1 MENTSDNDAYP
12 WYSVVDTDAPL
23 LQGDFI
29 NECPL
34 VVPVLAGTD
43 VTEKTEGVPVRIRFT
58 DVIVLTQSCDLEQH
72 KVESVLL
79 CPIVPLSQVQA
90 DNPTYKKTIV
100 KDGLK
105 QGLVVG
111 YHLMNRC
118 TIAGFER
125 DMIIVDFRSTH
136 IMPLD
141 FILEFVARHGPRL
154 RLLPPY
160 VEHLSQGFARHFM
173 RVGLPVPIDLD

>member
-1 MENTSDNDAYP
+1 MSTPGKDVYP
-12 WYSVVDTDAPL
+12 WYSVVEAGTPL

-34 VVPVLAGTD
+34 VVPQLAGIE
-43 VTEKTEGVPVRIRFT
+43 VTEKLEDVPVRIRLT
-58 DVIVLTQSCDLEQH
+58 DVIVLTQSCDLEQNN
-72 KVESVLL
+72 VESVLL
-79 CPIVPLSQVQA
+79 CPIVTFSQVQEA
-90 DNPTYKKTIV
+90 NPAYKKRVV

-111 YHLMNRC
+111 YHLMNKC
-118 TIAGFER
+118 TIPGFER
-125 DMIIVDFRSTH
+125 DLVVVDFRSVY

-141 FILEFVARHGPRL
+141 FIRELAARQGPRL

>member
-1 MENTSDNDAYP
+1 MGDVSGKDTYP
-12 WYSVVDTDAPL
+12 WYTVVDSTASL

-29 NECPL
+29 QRCPL
-34 VVPVLAGTD
+34 VVPALAGVDLTQNTEEIPVEVRLAD
-43 VTEKTEGVPVRIRFT
+43 VVV
-58 DVIVLTQSCDLEQH
+58 VTQSCDIEQG

-79 CPIVPLSQVQA
+79 CPIVPLSTVQEENQA
-90 DNPTYKKTIV
+90 YKKSIV

-105 QGLVVG
+105 QGLLVG

-118 TIAGFER
+118 TISGFER
-125 DMIIVDFRSTH
+125 DLIIVDFRSVY

-141 FILEFVARHGPRL
+141 FIMEFLGRHGPRL

-173 RVGLPVPIDLD
+173 RVGLPVSIDLD